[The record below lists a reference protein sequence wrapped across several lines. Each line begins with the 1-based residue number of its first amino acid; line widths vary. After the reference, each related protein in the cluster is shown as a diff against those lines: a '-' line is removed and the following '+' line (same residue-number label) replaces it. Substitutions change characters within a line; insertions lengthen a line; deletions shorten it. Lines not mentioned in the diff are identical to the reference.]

1 MYQRSYCMARLLL
14 QSLTLQL
21 WSHSVWVHEP
31 PPSVSVPQK
40 WVLLEKESQLECHA
54 RGFYPPPVFFSW
66 TREEEVIQPALQ
78 VEGEPSP
85 DGFYT
90 AVNNLTFYPSKED
103 QNVTFSCQVSHRG
116 STKELDFR
124 LSVTRLRLSIKIHSC
139 VDKVSQSIRGHDVYL
154 HCVGLPAL
162 LRLFLEEERR

>member
-1 MYQRSYCMARLLL
+1 CKYLLCRLLIKPIRRL
-14 QSLTLQL
+14 SIYTNSLA
-21 WSHSVWVHEP
+21 

-124 LSVTRLRLSIKIHSC
+124 LIIGEIICWWNLNFFHIYINLNQK
-139 VDKVSQSIRGHDVYL
+139 
-154 HCVGLPAL
+154 
-162 LRLFLEEERR
+162 